1 MDLRF
6 IHFLSIG
13 SPLLELPHA
22 CKRSGGDEIDS
33 EEA

>member
-13 SPLLELPHA
+13 PLLELPHT